1 MTIAEMKE
9 ILNQFS
15 DDTIVRFS
23 YDNGDYWHH
32 TMAIEVNNVD
42 LLPVK
47 MNDYVQN
54 FVVDDN
60 ESGEFIEDDNY
71 CVVFSH

>member
-1 MTIAEMKE
+1 MNVAELKE
-9 ILNQFS
+9 LLDGFS

-32 TMAIEVNNVD
+32 IMAVEITCGD

-47 MNDYVQN
+47 HNDYVNN
-54 FVVDDN
+54 FIVDDN
-60 ESGEFIEDDNY
+60 DDGEFIEDDKY
-71 CVVFSH
+71 CLVLS